1 MFCKNKINYSLFFII
16 FLTSFL
22 LGIIF
27 SLQVLKV
34 LNDNMLKNY
43 YLWDK
48 SEINIETKKLTNL
61 DFSKYNQV
69 FDLISE
75 NYFDKNMLDYNS
87 MLEESIKWLVDW
99 IGDKHSSYFNYEENE
114 DFQESLSW
122 DFEWIWAV
130 VEMNNIWV
138 LVDRIIKWSPAKNSD
153 IRSWDVIISANWEKL
168 EWLSLYEAVWKI
180 KWKAWTV
187 VVLEIIRQGENTI
200 ITKEVT
206 RDKIKI
212 PSVEF
217 EEIDDKT
224 WYISLNMFGEN
235 TFNEF
240 LKALEELNDKDG
252 IIIDLRDNWWWYLLS
267 AVNIL
272 SSFIEWWETVVQTR
286 YRDSKQNSDYISYE
300 NDIFY
305 KWKIVILINEN
316 SASASEITAGALR
329 DYNKAILV
337 WKKSYGKWSVQHP
350 FMLSDWSM
358 VKLTIAK
365 WFTPNW
371 VNIDETWI
379 QPDIEIDFIE
389 EDYEN
394 RYDRQKEEAKK
405 ILNDFIKNDAL
416 NLTVDKY
423 KTHRNKR

>member
-1 MFCKNKINYSLFFII
+1 MFCKNKINYSLFFIT

-48 SEINIETKKLTNL
+48 SEINIETKVSKNL

-69 FDLISE
+69 FDLINE
-75 NYFDKNMLDYNS
+75 NYFDKNMLDYNL

-180 KWKAWTV
+180 KWKAWTIV
-187 VVLEIIRQGENTI
+187 TLEIIRHGESSI

-206 RDKIKI
+206 RDKITI

-217 EEIDDKT
+217 EEIDEKT

-240 LKALEELNDKDG
+240 LKALDEMKTKDG

-350 FMLSDWSM
+350 YVLADWSM

-379 QPDIEIDFIE
+379 NPDIEIDFID

-416 NLTVDKY
+416 NLTIDKY
-423 KTHRNKR
+423 KTSNE